1 MNSTSPFNVLYLSA
15 EMVPYA
21 RTGGL
26 ALVAADLPRALRRL
40 GDDVRVILPRYGLID
55 PDQHHLVRILEDFP
69 VPFENEMETAGL
81 WQAQDAEVP
90 TYFIEHSRFFGERQG
105 IYSFPDDAERFIFYS
120 RASLEACR
128 RLGWQPQVIHCNEW
142 HTALVPN
149 WIRTVYAEDPF
160 FAETAVIYN
169 IHNLAYQ
176 GIFGHRVL
184 EIAGIASHG
193 FIAHPE
199 VSPGLNDVVSL
210 MARGIIFADI
220 IVTVS
225 PTYAREILTPE
236 FGGGLEPV
244 LRDRQNRLFGILN
257 GIDFERYNPTADP
270 NLSACFQPGDPA
282 GRAACKAA
290 LQREAHLAAR
300 PRVPLISVSSRLSDQ
315 KGYDIL
321 AAVLE
326 PLLQHVKARW
336 VIMGTGEQRY
346 HDLLSDLQRRYPDR
360 LAVFLTWDERL
371 SRRIFAGA
379 DLFLMPS
386 RHEPC
391 GLDQM
396 IAMHY
401 GAVPVVHATGGLA
414 DTVIDHRPPRVGT
427 GFTFKAYDGMAL
439 YAAVVR
445 AVEAFHHPDI
455 WTAIQRQGMSQ
466 DFSWTQPAHAYQ
478 DMYRRARSLKLTG
491 APA

>member
-257 GIDFERYNPTADP
+257 GIDFERYNPAADP

>member
-1 MNSTSPFNVLYLSA
+1 MNFTLPYNVLYLSA
-15 EMVPYA
+15 ELVPYA

-55 PDQHHLVRILEDFP
+55 PDQHRLVRILESFP
-69 VPFENEMETAGL
+69 VPFENETETAGL

-90 TYFIEHSRFFGERQG
+90 TYFIEHSRFFGERHG

-128 RLGWQPQVIHCNEW
+128 HLGWQPQVIHCNEW
-142 HTALVPN
+142 QTALVPN

-160 FAETAVIYN
+160 FVETAVIYN

-199 VSPGLNDVVSL
+199 VSPGLNDVVSM

-236 FGGGLEPV
+236 FGEGLEPV

-257 GIDFERYNPTADP
+257 GIDFERYNPADDP
-270 NLSACFQPGDPA
+270 NLSACIQPGDPA

-290 LQREAHLAAR
+290 LQREAHLSAR
-300 PRVPLISVSSRLSDQ
+300 PRIPLISVSSRLTDQ

-321 AAVLE
+321 TAVLE
-326 PLLQHVKARW
+326 PLLQHVRARW
-336 VIMGTGEQRY
+336 VIMGTGERRY
-346 HDLLSDLQRRYPDR
+346 HDLLSDLQRRYPDH
-360 LAVFLTWDERL
+360 LAIFLTWDERL

-414 DTVIDHRPPRVGT
+414 DTVRDHRPPLVGT

>member
-1 MNSTSPFNVLYLSA
+1 MNSTLPFNVLYLSA

-55 PDQHHLVRILEDFP
+55 PDQHHLVRILENFP

-439 YAAVVR
+439 YAAIVR
-445 AVEAFHHPDI
+445 AVEAYHHPDI
-455 WTAIQRQGMSQ
+455 WTAIQREGMSQ

>member
-1 MNSTSPFNVLYLSA
+1 
-15 EMVPYA
+15 
-21 RTGGL
+21 
-26 ALVAADLPRALRRL
+26 
-40 GDDVRVILPRYGLID
+40 
-55 PDQHHLVRILEDFP
+55 
-69 VPFENEMETAGL
+69 
-81 WQAQDAEVP
+81 
-90 TYFIEHSRFFGERQG
+90 
-105 IYSFPDDAERFIFYS
+105 
-120 RASLEACR
+120 
-128 RLGWQPQVIHCNEW
+128 
-142 HTALVPN
+142 
-149 WIRTVYAEDPF
+149 
-160 FAETAVIYN
+160 
-169 IHNLAYQ
+169 
-176 GIFGHRVL
+176 
-184 EIAGIASHG
+184 
-193 FIAHPE
+193 
-199 VSPGLNDVVSL
+199 
-210 MARGIIFADI
+210 
-220 IVTVS
+220 
-225 PTYAREILTPE
+225 
-236 FGGGLEPV
+236 
-244 LRDRQNRLFGILN
+244 
-257 GIDFERYNPTADP
+257 
-270 NLSACFQPGDPA
+270 
-282 GRAACKAA
+282 
-290 LQREAHLAAR
+290 
-300 PRVPLISVSSRLSDQ
+300 
-315 KGYDIL
+315 
-321 AAVLE
+321 LE

-445 AVEAFHHPDI
+445 GVEAFHHPDI